1 MTVFAGDVINASDI
15 NGIINLLPVTY
26 SKASALDRTSTTTY
40 ADDNELAGIALSVGT
55 YTIEL
60 VGMFTLTTTATQK
73 IKTNWAFSGT
83 WNNPV
88 RACIGPGSAQ
98 TASRTDVTETQLGGY
113 TATGQD
119 AVYDTAAGGGFS
131 TFREIGAVVSVSVA
145 GNLSLQ
151 WAQSVSSANAT
162 SLKAGTSFIVRK
174 IS

>member
-1 MTVFAGDVINASDI
+1 MTVAIGARTYASDI
-15 NGIINLLPVTY
+15 NNIIALLPVTY
-26 SKASALDRTSTTTY
+26 SKAASLDRTSTTTY
-40 ADDNELAGIALSVGT
+40 ADDNELAGISLGVGT

-60 VGMFTLTTTATQK
+60 IGMFTLSTTTTQK

-88 RACIGPGSAQ
+88 RACLGPGSAA
-98 TASRTDVTETQLGGY
+98 TTSRTDVAEVQVGAY

-119 AVYDTAAGGGFS
+119 AIYDVAAGSGFS
-131 TFREIGAVVSVSVA
+131 TFREIGAVVTVTVA

-151 WAQSVSSANAT
+151 WAQNASSANAT